1 MRKRMTH
8 IIYTNHISRI
18 RVTGE
23 NTMAEKDL
31 GYRRVQ
37 CTGRGSYIISLPK
50 EWVQDIGLKRGSE
63 IAFNLEPD
71 LTLTL
76 VPRKIREKTSEE
88 VGKLKEYYI
97 NVDPQENIES
107 TLRMIEA
114 LYVISADVI
123 RIHFKKTKGNTYK
136 CKTEVKNFSKETFLG
151 SEIIEETENE
161 VTLQILVKHS
171 EFPIEKAVRRMVIVA
186 LAAHRDVI
194 LALKGGNKELFENI
208 VNAQHDSNRLGLY
221 IVRQLKFGIEHNM
234 YRELGFK
241 TPKEFLLYR
250 IIVNDIK
257 DIGENAMN
265 IMNNILTVQKLV
277 DDQLLFIKEP
287 MDEEV
292 YSQIINLNNLAYQ
305 LFEDATKAM
314 FKRDYND
321 AEALIPKRQ
330 SYVKLENDLIRL
342 MSSKKMD
349 PNISAILRLVLDS
362 SKRILD
368 YGQDIAEL
376 TLNRTVEELCAS
388 FAVK

>member
-1 MRKRMTH
+1 
-8 IIYTNHISRI
+8 
-18 RVTGE
+18 
-23 NTMAEKDL
+23 MAEKDL

-37 CTGRGSYIISLPK
+37 CTGRGSFIISLPK

-71 LTLTL
+71 SSLTLI
-76 VPRKIREKTSEE
+76 PRKIREKATDEE
-88 VGKLKEYYI
+88 GSKLKEYYI
-97 NVDPQENIES
+97 SVDPDEDLAS
-107 TLRMIEA
+107 TLRMIQA
-114 LYVISADVI
+114 LYVISADII
-123 RIHFKKTKGNTYK
+123 RVHFRGAGADIAK
-136 CKTEVKNFSKETFLG
+136 CKTEVKNFAKDTFLG
-151 SEIIEETENE
+151 SEIIDETPDE

-194 LALKGGNKELFENI
+194 LALKSGSKELFDDI

-234 YRELGFK
+234 YRELGFR

-257 DIGENAMN
+257 DIGENAIN
-265 IMNNILTVQKLV
+265 IMNNIATVQKLV
-277 DDQLLFIKEP
+277 TDQLLFINET
-287 MDEEV
+287 MDDEL
-292 YSQIINLNNLAYQ
+292 YSQIINFNTLAYG

-342 MSSKKMD
+342 MGSKKMD

-362 SKRILD
+362 SRRILD

>member
-1 MRKRMTH
+1 MCKRMSY
-8 IIYTNHISRI
+8 IVYANHIHCLW
-18 RVTGE
+18 GMF
-23 NTMAEKDL
+23 MAEKDL

-71 LTLTL
+71 SSLTLI
-76 VPRKIREKTSEE
+76 PRKIREKTSDEE
-88 VGKLKEYYI
+88 GSKLKEYYI
-97 NVDPQENIES
+97 SVDPEENLAS
-107 TLRMIEA
+107 TLRMLQA
-114 LYVISADVI
+114 LYVISADII
-123 RIHFKKTKGNTYK
+123 RVHFRGAGTDASKR
-136 CKTEVKNFSKETFLG
+136 KTEVKNFAKDTFLG
-151 SEIIEETENE
+151 SEIIDETPDE

-186 LAAHRDVI
+186 LAAHREVI
-194 LALKGGNKELFENI
+194 LALKGGNKELFQNI
-208 VNAQHDSNRLGLY
+208 INSQHDSNRLGLY

-234 YRELGFK
+234 YRELGFR

-257 DIGENAMN
+257 DIGENAIN
-265 IMNNILTVQKLV
+265 IMNNLVTFQKLV
-277 DDQLLFIKEP
+277 NDQLLFVKEP
-287 MDEEV
+287 IDEEL
-292 YSQIINLNNLAYQ
+292 YSQIINFNTLAYQ

-321 AEALIPKRQ
+321 AESLIPKRQ

-342 MSSKKMD
+342 MSSKKLD

-362 SKRILD
+362 SRRILD

>member
-1 MRKRMTH
+1 
-8 IIYTNHISRI
+8 
-18 RVTGE
+18 
-23 NTMAEKDL
+23 MAEKDL

-37 CTGRGSYIISLPK
+37 CTGRGSFIISLPK

-71 LTLTL
+71 SSLNL
-76 VPRKIREKTSEE
+76 VPRKIKEKTGAEE
-88 VGKLKEYYI
+88 GNKLKEYYI
-97 NVDPQENIES
+97 SVNPEENLES
-107 TLRMIEA
+107 TLRMIQA
-114 LYVISADVI
+114 LYVISADIMRV
-123 RIHFKKTKGNTYK
+123 HFRGPGDISKL
-136 CKTEVKNFSKETFLG
+136 KTEVKNFAKETFLG
-151 SEIIEETENE
+151 SEIIDETDDE

-194 LALKGGNKELFENI
+194 LALKGGNKELFQNI
-208 VNAQHDSNRLGLY
+208 VNSQHDSNRLGLY

-234 YRELGFK
+234 YRELGFR

-265 IMNNILTVQKLV
+265 IMNNLATVQKLV
-277 DDQLLFIKEP
+277 DDQLLFIREP
-287 MDEEV
+287 MDEEL
-292 YSQIINLNNLAYQ
+292 YSQIINYNTLAYQ
-305 LFEDATKAM
+305 LFEDATRAM

-330 SYVKLENDLIRL
+330 GYVKLENDLIRL

-368 YGQDIAEL
+368 YGQDVAEL

-388 FAVK
+388 FAVR

>member
-1 MRKRMTH
+1 
-8 IIYTNHISRI
+8 
-18 RVTGE
+18 
-23 NTMAEKDL
+23 MAEKDL

-37 CTGRGSYIISLPK
+37 CTGRGSFIISLPK

-71 LTLTL
+71 SSLSL
-76 VPRKIREKTSEE
+76 VPRKIREKTGEE
-88 VGKLKEYYI
+88 EGNKLKEYYI
-97 NVDPQENIES
+97 SVDTEENLES
-107 TLRMIEA
+107 TLRLLQA
-114 LYVISADVI
+114 LYVISADII
-123 RIHFKKTKGNTYK
+123 RVHFRGKGNISKYK
-136 CKTEVKNFSKETFLG
+136 AEIRNFAKETFLG
-151 SEIIEETENE
+151 SEIIDETTEE
-161 VTLQILVKHS
+161 VTMQILVKNS

-194 LALKGGNKELFENI
+194 LALKGGSKELFQNI

-250 IIVNDIK
+250 IIVNHIK
-257 DIGENAMN
+257 DIGENAIN
-265 IMNNILTVQKLV
+265 IMNNLSTVQKLV
-277 DDQLLFIKEP
+277 DDELLFVKEP
-287 MDEEV
+287 IDEEL
-292 YSQIINLNNLAYQ
+292 YSQIINFNNLAFK
-305 LFEDATKAM
+305 LLEDATKAM
-314 FKRDYND
+314 FKGDYND

-342 MSSKKMD
+342 MASKKMD
-349 PNISAILRLVLDS
+349 PNISAVLRLLLDS
-362 SKRILD
+362 SRRILD

-376 TLNRTVEELCAS
+376 TLNRTVEELCMS

>member
-1 MRKRMTH
+1 
-8 IIYTNHISRI
+8 
-18 RVTGE
+18 
-23 NTMAEKDL
+23 MAEKDL

-37 CTGRGSYIISLPK
+37 CTGRGSFIISLPK
-50 EWVQDIGLKRGSE
+50 EWVQDIGLRRGSE

-71 LTLTL
+71 SSLNL
-76 VPRKIREKTSEE
+76 VPRKIKEKSGTDE
-88 VGKLKEYYI
+88 GNKLKEYYI
-97 NVDPQENIES
+97 SVDPEEDLES
-107 TLRMIEA
+107 TLRMIQA
-114 LYVISADVI
+114 LYVISADII
-123 RIHFKKTKGNTYK
+123 RVHFRGAKDISK
-136 CKTEVKNFSKETFLG
+136 CRTEVKNFAKQTFLG
-151 SEIIEETENE
+151 AEIIDETPDE

-194 LALKGGNKELFENI
+194 LALKGGSKELFQNI
-208 VNAQHDSNRLGLY
+208 VNSQSDSNRLGLY

-234 YRELGFK
+234 YRELGFR

-250 IIVNDIK
+250 IIVNEIK
-257 DIGENAMN
+257 DIGENAIN
-265 IMNNILTVQKLV
+265 IMNNLATVQKLV
-277 DDQLLFIKEP
+277 DDQVLFIKEP

-292 YSQIINLNNLAYQ
+292 YSQIINYNTLAYQ
-305 LFEDATKAM
+305 LFEDATKPM

-330 SYVKLENDLIRL
+330 GYVKLENDLIRL

-349 PNISAILRLVLDS
+349 PNISAILRIVLDS
-362 SKRILD
+362 SRRILD
-368 YGQDIAEL
+368 YGQDVAEL

>member
-1 MRKRMTH
+1 MF
-8 IIYTNHISRI
+8 
-18 RVTGE
+18 
-23 NTMAEKDL
+23 MAEKDL

-37 CTGRGSYIISLPK
+37 CTGRGSFIISLPK

-71 LTLTL
+71 SSLTLI
-76 VPRKIREKTSEE
+76 PRKIREKSGEGE
-88 VGKLKEYYI
+88 GSKLKEYYI
-97 NVDPQENIES
+97 SVDPEEDLQS
-107 TLRMIEA
+107 TLRMIQA
-114 LYVISADVI
+114 LYVISADII
-123 RIHFKKTKGNTYK
+123 RVHFRGSGNVAK
-136 CKTEVKNFSKETFLG
+136 CKTEVKNFAKDTFLG
-151 SEIIEETENE
+151 SEIIEETSDE

-194 LALKGGNKELFENI
+194 LALKGGSKELFQNI
-208 VNAQHDSNRLGLY
+208 VNSQHDSNRLGHY
-221 IVRQLKFGIEHNM
+221 IVRQLKYGIEHNM

-257 DIGENAMN
+257 DIGENAIN
-265 IMNNILTVQKLV
+265 IMNNLATVQKLV
-277 DDQLLFIKEP
+277 DDQLLFFKES

-292 YSQIINLNNLAYQ
+292 YAQIINLNTLAYQ

-321 AEALIPKRQ
+321 AETLIPKRQ

-362 SKRILD
+362 SRRILD